1 MPEDSDKENMK
12 KRKET
17 DGFAM
22 LRQEKGGC
30 AICFYVFV
38 DQRCGC

>member
-17 DGFAM
+17 DGFTMFKLA
-22 LRQEKGGC
+22 K
-30 AICFYVFV
+30 
-38 DQRCGC
+38 CGVRSKDMFLLFG